1 MVTYVQNKLIKV
13 TIIVDISTVC
23 VQHASKALFIRIL
36 RWKYTVHSLPACD
49 VFHNP
54 DSIFFIFFF
63 MGGLCVVY
71 VRLGQTSATKTQRI

>member
-13 TIIVDISTVC
+13 TIIVDIGMHYGVFKMRTVC
-23 VQHASKALFIRIL
+23 VQRVSNALFICTL
-36 RWKYTVHSLPACD
+36 RSKHAVHSLSARD

-54 DSIFFIFFF
+54 DSNCFFIVF

-71 VRLGQTSATKTQRI
+71 V